1 MNGQQKGDLRV
12 PILISKVDLRLI
24 KHNMQAF
31 RRKELNNSLILFN
44 VCPWV
49 QERSVRKEISDLFK
63 SSRENLEWF
72 KNNYDYLKKN
82 YDKRW
87 VIITQKKVVE
97 NSSNFDEVLIA
108 AKKYDPSSIIVEFI
122 ESEPIAM
129 FF

>member
-1 MNGQQKGDLRV
+1 MFALGC
-12 PILISKVDLRLI
+12 
-24 KHNMQAF
+24 
-31 RRKELNNSLILFN
+31 RREVL
-44 VCPWV
+44 
-49 QERSVRKEISDLFK
+49 RKEISDLFK

-72 KNNYDYLKKN
+72 KNNYDYLTKN

-97 NSSNFDEVLIA
+97 SSSNFDEVLSA